1 MVDINSRVQRVIGE
15 MLGNEAL
22 LEMLE
27 TDAAAEMLK
36 WGTAMAA
43 SLVKTTN
50 DLDDLAANLAI
61 MPRLKA
67 VRQSMRSIG
76 NWAVGKYIEPEDRV
90 ELRDRMLERFRVIF
104 GENARLPSIEKF
116 DELLNQVDDKNNT
129 PYQLILKLKQLLED
143 AVKENNAEET
153 TKLKEE

>member
-27 TDAAAEMLK
+27 TDAAAEMLS
-36 WGTAMAA
+36 WGTAMAT

-50 DLDDLAANLAI
+50 DLDDFAANLAL

-76 NWAVGKYIEPEDRV
+76 NWAVGKYIDPEDRV
-90 ELRDRMLERFRVIF
+90 ELRDKMLERFRVIF